1 MFYLQLHKSTV
12 KKALPANSCLVP
24 APETA
29 FRLVASATIFALLTA
44 LDATDLRENILDV
57 ALVKV
62 FLKLLCL

>member
-1 MFYLQLHKSTV
+1 MLH
-12 KKALPANSCLVP
+12 APADSCLVP

-29 FRLVASATIFALLTA
+29 FRLVASATIFALLAA
-44 LDATDLRENILDV
+44 LVATDFLENILDV